1 MLKYEEIVSYIE
13 EHIEDQTF
21 KPNMKLPSLREMA
34 EHFSTSVGTV
44 LSAYKYL
51 EQRHKIYSIPK
62 SGYYIVGITDS
73 RGYKKNSMIDFYSG
87 APDSRYIPFHDFQHC
102 IDTVSYTHLTLPTIA

>member
-13 EHIEDQTF
+13 EQIEDQTF
-21 KPNMKLPSLREMA
+21 IPNMKLPSLRAMA
-34 EHFSTSVGTV
+34 GHFSTSVGTV

-73 RGYKKNSMIDFYSG
+73 RGYKKNSRIDF
-87 APDSRYIPFHDFQHC
+87 
-102 IDTVSYTHLTLPTIA
+102 

>member
-13 EHIEDQTF
+13 EQIEDQTF
-21 KPNMKLPSLREMA
+21 IPNMKLPSLREMA
-34 EHFSTSVGTV
+34 GHFSTSVGTV

-73 RGYKKNSMIDFYSG
+73 RGYKKNSMIDF
-87 APDSRYIPFHDFQHC
+87 
-102 IDTVSYTHLTLPTIA
+102 